1 MADLYRKSALE
12 RISSPEQLDK
22 VMKVTSPM
30 SWMALIGITLIIVVT
45 LVWSIIG
52 TIPVTIT
59 TKGVVSSHVG
69 SSAVYI
75 QEAGEVSSVKV
86 RVGQE
91 IKMGDPV
98 ISYLNS
104 NKETVTVYSD
114 QFGMVESLPVKIGD
128 KLNPGSAVV
137 RVTPQSTAGQSQMVV
152 CYVPLAQAK
161 KLERGMQ
168 VNVSLDSLDSQSYGN
183 MVARIINI
191 DAYASSVEGMA
202 SVIGS
207 GNNLDA
213 AFTKDGA
220 VVAVACELYTDPE
233 TQSGYFWSNAK
244 GAKVEVTNGSLVT
257 AKIVTEEVAPISKL
271 FSKIAELWGD

>member
-1 MADLYRKSALE
+1 
-12 RISSPEQLDK
+12 
-22 VMKVTSPM
+22 
-30 SWMALIGITLIIVVT
+30 
-45 LVWSIIG
+45 
-52 TIPVTIT
+52 
-59 TKGVVSSHVG
+59 VG
-69 SSAVYI
+69 SNAVYI
-75 QEAGEVSSVKV
+75 EEAGEVSSVKV

-91 IKMGDPV
+91 INMGDPV
-98 ISYLNS
+98 ISYLNAS
-104 NKETVTVYSD
+104 KETVTVYSD

-137 RVTPQSTAGQSQMVV
+137 RVTPQSTADQSQIVV

-183 MVARIINI
+183 MVARIINV

-220 VVAVACELYTDPE
+220 VVAVACELYTDPA

-244 GAKVEVTNGSLVT
+244 GAKVEVSNGSLVT